1 MDNREWFKQA
11 QFGMMAHWGLYSLL
25 GGEWRGRRVNDY
37 AEWIQAFM
45 PIPNG
50 EYSKLADVFNPI
62 CFDVMCCIWNP
73 NNFYSSSF

>member
-1 MDNREWFKQA
+1 MDNRVWFKQA

-45 PIPNG
+45 PISNS
-50 EYSKLADVFNPI
+50 EYSNLPI
-62 CFDVMCCIWNP
+62 YLTQYILMPMNG
-73 NNFYSSSF
+73 